1 MTLNNLE
8 LRHNARGIS
17 NSKPLEHL
25 EPIQCG
31 RYRAWKLG
39 SDTLKTIHTPRHVDI
54 KSVILHEK
62 LSVCKMI
69 WATKLKM
76 FENVYQQWLLSGL
89 WIAGLW
95 IRKKTRHISANIL
108 SDHSFGMWCP
118 NTMLASD
125 MENNAILA
133 TAILGYT
140 GCLKTECYRIER
152 FQICH
157 KCHKYFSLLEP
168 GSPKAQFGKTQ
179 FFWDTLYF
187 LLVIA

>member
-1 MTLNNLE
+1 MSFCQIAQKVGKTFMTLNNLE

-76 FENVYQQWLLSGL
+76 FENIYQQWLLSGL

-133 TAILGYT
+133 TAISGYT
-140 GCLKTECYRIER
+140 GCLKTEFYRIGH

-157 KCHKYFSLLEP
+157 KCHKYLFP
-168 GSPKAQFGKTQ
+168 FGSRISKSSI
-179 FFWDTLYF
+179 W
-187 LLVIA
+187 

>member
-1 MTLNNLE
+1 MSFCQIAQKVGKTFMTLNNLE

-62 LSVCKMI
+62 LSVCKRI

-76 FENVYQQWLLSGL
+76 FENIYQQWLLSGL

-125 MENNAILA
+125 MKNNAIHA
-133 TAILGYT
+133 TAIAGYT
-140 GCLKTECYRIER
+140 GCPD
-152 FQICH
+152 
-157 KCHKYFSLLEP
+157 LEFVATVAT
-168 GSPKAQFGKTQ
+168 GGRVK
-179 FFWDTLYF
+179 F
-187 LLVIA
+187 LSSV

>member
-76 FENVYQQWLLSGL
+76 FENIYQQWLLSGL

-118 NTMLASD
+118 NTVLASD
-125 MENNAILA
+125 MKNNAIHA
-133 TAILGYT
+133 TAISGYT
-140 GCLKTECYRIER
+140 GCLKKLSFAELSISR
-152 FQICH
+152 FVTDIISTS
-157 KCHKYFSLLEP
+157 SLLEA
-168 GSPKAQFGKTQ
+168 GSPKTKFGKTH
-179 FFWDTLYF
+179 FLDTLYF
-187 LLVIA
+187 LPVIA